1 VGVGLGNVGSGASW
15 RQALWVGCAM
25 TPMSSIALLIASQ
38 FVVASPS
45 TGHLIA
51 RVALPAILLME
62 VLGAV
67 IATVAIYRA
76 GEAPNPGP
84 RCCARPQ
91 RRPRM
96 SLEAFHHSEPLT
108 LGVELELQLVNTHDY
123 DLAPY
128 AEDMLRLMKKT
139 PLPGSVVPEMTNSM
153 IEIST
158 GICHSASEVLGQLS
172 PIRDA
177 LVKSAD
183 KLNIAVVGGGT
194 HPFQQWHERRIYDKP
209 RFREL
214 SELYGYLS
222 KQFTIFG
229 QHVHIGCPDADAAL
243 LMLHRMS
250 RYIPHFIALSASS
263 PYVQGQDTA
272 FDSAR
277 LNSVFAFPLSGRAP
291 FVLTWDDFTTYFDKM
306 TRTGVVKSMK
316 DFYWDIR
323 PKPEFGTIEIRVFDT
338 PLTIER
344 AAALAGFVQSLGA
357 WFLAEQPFMPK
368 KTTTSSTP
376 TTASRPAALA
386 WTRCTWTRPRATTC
400 RCASTSCM
408 TMDQHRRTRRGAR
421 RLERAAPA
429 AHRSQAGQNDA
440 RWLRERQREEQ
451 LLAEVSRQAALRF
464 RGAAAE
470 QAATA
475 PTRHRTIRPMGEFDL
490 IARYFTRPVRRAALG
505 VGDDCALLA
514 PAPRHA
520 AGHLQ
525 RHAGRRPPLLCRRG
539 PRAPGPQGPG
549 RQPVGPGG
557 LRRPAAGFTLAL
569 ALPGPMRPGC
579 RLFAR
584 ACWRWPTRTA
594 ASWWAATPRR
604 AR

>member
-1 VGVGLGNVGSGASW
+1 
-15 RQALWVGCAM
+15 
-25 TPMSSIALLIASQ
+25 
-38 FVVASPS
+38 
-45 TGHLIA
+45 
-51 RVALPAILLME
+51 ME
-62 VLGAV
+62 TAV
-67 IATVAIYRA
+67 
-76 GEAPNPGP
+76 
-84 RCCARPQ
+84 
-91 RRPRM
+91 
-96 SLEAFHHSEPLT
+96 SLEAFTHSEPLT

-128 AEDMLRLMKKT
+128 AEDMLRLMSKV

-209 RFREL
+209 RFQEL
-214 SELYGYLS
+214 SQLYGYLS

-291 FVLTWDDFTTYFDKM
+291 FALTWDDFTTYFNKM

-344 AAALAGFVQSLGA
+344 AAALAGFVQSLAA
-357 WFLAEQPFMPK
+357 WFIDTQPF
-368 KTTTSSTP
+368 TP
-376 TTASRPAALA
+376 QEDDYLVYTYNRFQACRFGLDAVYVDPATGGHLPLSEHLLRTFDLIAPQAERLGATPALNML
-386 WTRCTWTRPRATTC
+386 RAEVQ
-400 RCASTSCM
+400 R
-408 TMDQHRRTRRGAR
+408 QH
-421 RLERAAPA
+421 
-429 AHRSQAGQNDA
+429 NDA
-440 RWLRERQREEQ
+440 RWLRERQQDEQ
-451 LLAEVSRQAALRF
+451 LLAEVVRQAGLRF
-464 RGAAAE
+464 RGG
-470 QAATA
+470 T
-475 PTRHRTIRPMGEFDL
+475 
-490 IARYFTRPVRRAALG
+490 
-505 VGDDCALLA
+505 
-514 PAPRHA
+514 
-520 AGHLQ
+520 
-525 RHAGRRPPLLCRRG
+525 
-539 PRAPGPQGPG
+539 
-549 RQPVGPGG
+549 
-557 LRRPAAGFTLAL
+557 
-569 ALPGPMRPGC
+569 
-579 RLFAR
+579 
-584 ACWRWPTRTA
+584 
-594 ASWWAATPRR
+594 
-604 AR
+604 